1 MTAYGYARV
10 STKAQSLDS
19 QIDDLVK
26 AGVPKANIFA
36 EKYTGKTTDRPAF
49 KKCLSVLK
57 AGDTLTVTKLDRFA
71 RSTSDAL
78 DTMDDLQKRGIK
90 LNVLTMGVIDDSPTG
105 KLIFTVF
112 SAFADFERSLIL
124 ARTAEGKA
132 WNRAHVKGYTEGRP
146 RIKKAKLDWAFSL
159 RAGGMTWKQVAKTT
173 GIGVATLYNE
183 QRRRRDEAE
192 AKKLES
198 EEKHD

>member
-36 EKYTGKTTDRPAF
+36 EKYTGKTTDRPEF
-49 KKCLSVLK
+49 KKCLSALK
-57 AGDTLTVTKLDRFA
+57 KGDTLAVTKLDRFA